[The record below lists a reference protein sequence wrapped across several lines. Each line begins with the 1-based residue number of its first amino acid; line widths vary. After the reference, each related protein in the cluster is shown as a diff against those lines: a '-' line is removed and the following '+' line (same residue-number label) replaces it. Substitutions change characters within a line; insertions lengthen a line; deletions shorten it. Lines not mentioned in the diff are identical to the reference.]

1 MAKQFQGSKK
11 KARRAAYIE
20 RQKNRERQS
29 KLRCEYDEA
38 MLSGNIEDMARVMG
52 IKLK

>member
-1 MAKQFQGSKK
+1 MNKQFQGSKK
-11 KARRAAYIE
+11 KARKAAYLE
-20 RQKNRERQS
+20 RQKIRERKA

-38 MLSGNIEDMARVMG
+38 MSSGNMKDMARVMG